1 MLASIKQKGK
11 EKVLLAQHY
20 PLLRR
25 MTSAE
30 GTPQDLP
37 AYAYQELIQLSYQSP
52 PLAQDLASY
61 LAVEALNQKAT
72 VGRLKSLKTLD
83 QLTRHGSKHFRRAL
97 RELDEHLR
105 AASRQSVTAHPVTGS
120 TYDEAVRNLARDI
133 RLFLFE
139 ESLIQSDELD
149 GQEEPLQSVSN
160 LGGLGSSGHR
170 GKYEGFG
177 NAPVTP
183 DNLGQRLLST
193 LENALAGPDE
203 RAEVMA
209 MCLKSDPGS
218 YTPVSLT
225 TSLSSESDTPKR
237 IKTLAPVTP
246 IRTHIPGRAG
256 GGWESS
262 DEDEVLAEKQQL
274 NQMAALKV
282 NSTEDLS
289 TNIES
294 GSHGSDKKDE
304 TPSVEEALEA
314 QPDETA
320 ESVILGEF
328 LDTPGFPKTV
338 EIRQA
343 FNRLSE
349 LNNISVIYLIKK
361 NLSEV
366 PSSDFER
373 TRALILLEYYLRS
386 DLVHI
391 EVFHQNILPVLDIC
405 SQDNSDHLEPK
416 IKAKAQKLSLI
427 ISRLKFLRKSTM
439 Q

>member
-1 MLASIKQKGK
+1 
-11 EKVLLAQHY
+11 
-20 PLLRR
+20 

-183 DNLGQRLLST
+183 GINMRDLH
-193 LENALAGPDE
+193 ENVDGVRP
-203 RAEVMA
+203 
-209 MCLKSDPGS
+209 
-218 YTPVSLT
+218 
-225 TSLSSESDTPKR
+225 
-237 IKTLAPVTP
+237 
-246 IRTHIPGRAG
+246 
-256 GGWESS
+256 
-262 DEDEVLAEKQQL
+262 
-274 NQMAALKV
+274 
-282 NSTEDLS
+282 
-289 TNIES
+289 
-294 GSHGSDKKDE
+294 
-304 TPSVEEALEA
+304 
-314 QPDETA
+314 
-320 ESVILGEF
+320 
-328 LDTPGFPKTV
+328 FP
-338 EIRQA
+338 R
-343 FNRLSE
+343 
-349 LNNISVIYLIKK
+349 Y
-361 NLSEV
+361 SEV
-366 PSSDFER
+366 IPILFDDGVFLVR
-373 TRALILLEYYLRS
+373 LI
-386 DLVHI
+386 H
-391 EVFHQNILPVLDIC
+391 
-405 SQDNSDHLEPK
+405 
-416 IKAKAQKLSLI
+416 
-427 ISRLKFLRKSTM
+427 FLRQKKT
-439 Q
+439 